1 MVVDPGDGTYVVPMI
16 PYDDF
21 GNFIGPG
28 FADRV
33 TVNTTGILVPSSSVD
48 DDLDGSYPHNL
59 DGDQFARRY
68 DPAVVSI
75 LSLEWALPIQK
86 DCLGVEHDDGEG
98 KLNIALA
105 CSSGHSGSPLELVS
119 VT

>member
-1 MVVDPGDGTYVVPMI
+1 MA
-16 PYDDF
+16 PYSVATGSAF
-21 GNFIGPG
+21 EVQLV
-28 FADRV
+28 ADV
-33 TVNTTGILVPSSSVD
+33 AS
-48 DDLDGSYPHNL
+48 NL
-59 DGDQFARRY
+59 GGAQFALRY
-68 DPAVVSI
+68 DPAIVSI
-75 LSLEWALPIQK
+75 LSSEQALRIQK

>member
-1 MVVDPGDGTYVVPMI
+1 MTVDTDVDPLDSVVVVVDPGDGTYVVPMI

-33 TVNTTGILVPSSSVD
+33 TVNTTGTLVPSSSVD
-48 DDLDGSYPHNL
+48 YDFAGSSPHNL
-59 DGDQFARRY
+59 DDDQFAVRY
-68 DPAVVSI
+68 DPTVVSI

-86 DCLGVEHDDGEG
+86 DCLGVEHDD
-98 KLNIALA
+98 
-105 CSSGHSGSPLELVS
+105 
-119 VT
+119 